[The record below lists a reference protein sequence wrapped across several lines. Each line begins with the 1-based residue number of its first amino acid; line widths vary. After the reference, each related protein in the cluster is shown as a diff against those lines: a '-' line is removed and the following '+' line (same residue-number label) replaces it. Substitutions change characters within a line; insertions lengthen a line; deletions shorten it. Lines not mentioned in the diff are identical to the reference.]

1 MIEDAQQRAFQ
12 KVNTEIIDLYWQIGS
27 YLHQQVTKG
36 IWGKSVV
43 EQHIKMT
50 QPNTRGFSSQNLWRM
65 KQFFET
71 YKDSKKLSTLLRE
84 IPWSHNTAIVSG
96 ANNEEDHEL

>member
-1 MIEDAQQRAFQ
+1 MALQPQFEHITQLIETAQQRAFQ

-36 IWGKSVV
+36 LRGKSVI
-43 EQHIKMT
+43 EQLVSHIKSI
-50 QPNTRGFSSQNLWRM
+50 QPNTRGFSAQNLWRM

-71 YKDSKKLSTLLRE
+71 
-84 IPWSHNTAIVSG
+84 
-96 ANNEEDHEL
+96 